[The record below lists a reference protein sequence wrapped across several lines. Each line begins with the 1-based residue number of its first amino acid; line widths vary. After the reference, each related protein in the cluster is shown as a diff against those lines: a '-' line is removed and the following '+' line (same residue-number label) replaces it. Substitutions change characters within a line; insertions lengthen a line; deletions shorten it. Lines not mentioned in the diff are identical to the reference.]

1 MGSAISDCS
10 WLRERLSIERD
21 VKHDP
26 EDGVTGEESTDDV
39 ETFVDEVL
47 DELRGETEEEDSED
61 ELDDEGEDDVE
72 EGEVEESDER

>member
-1 MGSAISDCS
+1 MGSTISDCS

-21 VKHDP
+21 VKHDL

-39 ETFVDEVL
+39 ETFLDEVL

-61 ELDDEGEDDVE
+61 ELDDEGEDDAE